1 MRRTETDV
9 AAPLLP
15 SLEGLTA
22 QFYEHCRREELSF
35 QRCSRCGR
43 WRHVPRLTCAGCGSN
58 SWSWQRSSGRGGVVF
73 SHTVIHRALHPG
85 FDEAVPF
92 VCAVVEMDE
101 GVRMVARIVDLV
113 ADRTAVLVDAAV
125 EVVYVHV
132 ADDVVLPAFRLS
144 AAEVRGDGRR

>member
-1 MRRTETDV
+1 MTRTGPDV
-9 AAPLLP
+9 AAPPLP

-35 QRCSRCGR
+35 QRCSGCGR
-43 WRHVPRLTCAGCGSN
+43 WRHVPRLTCARCGSDA
-58 SWSWQRSSGRGGVVF
+58 WSWQRSSGRGVVF

-85 FDEAVPF
+85 FDQAVPF

-101 GVRMVARIVDLV
+101 GVRMVARMVGVV
-113 ADRTAVLVDAAV
+113 ADRTAMLVDAAV

-132 ADDVVLPAFRLS
+132 ADDVVLPAFRLP
-144 AAEVRGDGRR
+144 AAEVRGNGRR

>member
-1 MRRTETDV
+1 M
-9 AAPLLP
+9 
-15 SLEGLTA
+15 
-22 QFYEHCRREELSF
+22 
-35 QRCSRCGR
+35 
-43 WRHVPRLTCAGCGSN
+43 
-58 SWSWQRSSGRGGVVF
+58 VF

>member
-22 QFYEHCRREELSF
+22 EFYEHCRRQELSF

-58 SWSWQRSSGRGGVVF
+58 SWSWQRSSGRGVVF

-113 ADRTAVLVDAAV
+113 ADQTAMLVDAAV
-125 EVVYVHV
+125 EVIYVHA

-144 AAEVRGDGRR
+144 AAEVRGNGRR